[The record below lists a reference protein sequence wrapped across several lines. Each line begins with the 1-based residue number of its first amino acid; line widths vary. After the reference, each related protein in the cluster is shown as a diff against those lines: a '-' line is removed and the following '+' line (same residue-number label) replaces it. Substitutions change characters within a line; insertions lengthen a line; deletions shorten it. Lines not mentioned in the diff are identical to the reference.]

1 MTARKSSFQAWL
13 AGRSAPA
20 APSVTPAAPQRPE
33 ELALAVAGL
42 VRAINGHPALAT
54 SSSSSGR
61 IVLFQSHA
69 GTPAGRGGRW
79 LLVRHSTVTTA
90 EVLTALKSTRS
101 AFTACSSVS
110 LKAEPAVL
118 HVQCRNMESAAWLLK
133 LAQRAG
139 FRESGLV
146 LFDSSKLM
154 LAVRTAS
161 DSLELPVALVQPDE
175 CMRLLVT
182 PAYLEHVVQVAND
195 KLEANAG
202 RVAGLHSA
210 IVGAAAGVAECS
222 DPASD
227 AAGAW
232 RDPGGEKGHSAA
244 TMARS
249 AGSGALRM
257 EPPEITRDAGVAHGA
272 SCGDRQQRELHEQQ
286 WQQGGRQ
293 QHQWQPQPQP
303 QPQRRRQQRQPCVQ
317 EEEAGSERP
326 AARRTAADDEQAS
339 TFERHVPGE
348 AERQQARMRQERE
361 ERRARDRRDRDQ
373 AQAAA
378 NEEAAELYVTKATE
392 SESAEVAVKML
403 RKAVSLRPFRL
414 QFRRLLYQ
422 ARCRLAREQREER
435 RAQARQEHEERRS
448 RAQAQAAANEEAAEL
463 CVTKA
468 TESESA
474 EVAVKLLRK
483 AVSLRPFRLQFRR
496 LLYQARCR
504 LAVEM
509 VSSATAN
516 WWCACGGTYGFLGA
530 MGSLVVFAALWW
542 VTLRAVLL
550 PRMLRSLWFNQK
562 CPPVVRVVPQE
573 QQNMPRKLAVRL
585 PLCVVGDALEKGM
598 GLALLEATY
607 GDAPRRWPLL
617 AALSTASAALLAL
630 TLLLALALPPPLF
643 CWLADWRPTKARAVC
658 AWTVVAD
665 RACTMG
671 NAFLSV
677 MFGVLDFLKSSLDML
692 LDDDEVSEDNRVP
705 QHHGQRARREPRQS
719 SHREHNQTT
728 GGSSHRRQA
737 SYEQHHQHQ
746 QWQQQQRQQQPR
758 KQQQQHRASGTASV
772 KQRAMWL
779 PPGEIRRVL
788 LASDH
793 YEALGV
799 SLAAQGSEVKKAF
812 HKLALKL
819 QCVLLL

>member
-1 MTARKSSFQAWL
+1 M
-13 AGRSAPA
+13 
-20 APSVTPAAPQRPE
+20 
-33 ELALAVAGL
+33 
-42 VRAINGHPALAT
+42 
-54 SSSSSGR
+54 
-61 IVLFQSHA
+61 
-69 GTPAGRGGRW
+69 
-79 LLVRHSTVTTA
+79 TTA

-392 SESAEVAVKML
+392 SESAEVAVKM
-403 RKAVSLRPFRL
+403 
-414 QFRRLLYQ
+414 
-422 ARCRLAREQREER
+422 
-435 RAQARQEHEERRS
+435 
-448 RAQAQAAANEEAAEL
+448 
-463 CVTKA
+463 
-468 TESESA
+468 
-474 EVAVKLLRK
+474 LRK